1 MWGNDQKEKWVSYS
15 KKLYESNLLSKKL
28 SQAQLCLGFCM
39 SVPDVSLTIAG
50 MMSEKEVIENSDVLD
65 MIPMNKRQIE
75 NIIKFNKENKHF
87 PNFNC

>member
-1 MWGNDQKEKWVSYS
+1 
-15 KKLYESNLLSKKL
+15 
-28 SQAQLCLGFCM
+28 M

-65 MIPMNKRQIE
+65 MKAMNKRQIE
-75 NIIKFNKENKHF
+75 NIIKFNKDNEHF